1 MKNFKAR
8 QLPLLALAILAGL
21 AVNACVAPV
30 APGDEEDS
38 EALQASG
45 RCGVERWS
53 VKTGTDAAAS
63 TVNMTAQDTTIA
75 ALRAA
80 ALPSGNGSSS
90 GRNAGTPE
98 TQLWRLAVTLVQ
110 YKIEGDSDYHLE
122 IKDAA
127 GATMIAEIPA
137 PSCVSGGPWLSSIT
151 SARAAMDAKYMVSS
165 SFQAANVPVV
175 LTGVGFFDLL
185 HGQTGVAPNGIELH
199 AVLSICFPGSTVS
212 GCGTSQ
218 DFSVS
223 VSPTSITT
231 AQGAS
236 GTANVAVTGSNGFS
250 SNVSL
255 AVSGLP
261 AGASASF
268 ATGSVVPGSSTAL
281 TLTAGSAAAGTYAL
295 TIAGTSGTVSHTTT
309 LTWTISGPVTTPG
322 FTLTASPAQLSTT
335 AGASGTSVIS
345 VNGVN
350 GFSGNA
356 ALSVSGAPAGSSA
369 SVGASS
375 IAAGGN
381 TVLTL
386 SSGTAAPGTYSIRIT
401 GTSGALV
408 QTALIGWTIS
418 SVGGGSVIVNGDF
431 ETGDLTGWTVTGT
444 ASNTGTTPHGGLHA
458 AQVGSQTSTG
468 PSAIAQTFNV
478 PAGGGPLTF
487 WYEGV
492 CNDTVKYAWASA
504 TLVDNTSATSAAL
517 LANSCTKTGQWVKVI
532 SGALPVGHS
541 MTLKLFNQGEVYQ
554 TSYNYTLFDD
564 IQVNGDVTPPPTA
577 DFSLT
582 AGVSSV
588 TTQPA
593 GTGVDTITVAG
604 NNGFTG
610 TVALTAS
617 GLPSGASASFSPV
630 SVTSA
635 GNATLSLSAGS
646 AAAGTYAISITGT
659 AGQLTHS
666 ATISWTLSSTT
677 PAPDFSI
684 TSNASAVASN
694 NGGAATDT
702 LTLAPS
708 NGFNTNVALSVGG
721 LPAGASSVFSPAS
734 VAGGSGLAT
743 LSLTPGTAAL
753 GSYPLAITG
762 SGGSKSHTAALTWT
776 IGSSAPKPFI
786 QTVFIILLENHNWS
800 QISGSSSAPY
810 INNTLLT
817 QGAHAE
823 NYNNVPGIHPSLPN
837 YLWLEAGTNFGILA
851 DGLPSSLHQGTTQ
864 HLVTLLQNAGV
875 SWRAYEEGIN
885 GTSCP
890 LTVTGLYA
898 PKHNPM
904 VFFDDVT
911 NTNNAS
917 SANCISHERP
927 YTQLATDLSSNQV
940 ARYNFITPN
949 LCDDGHNPSGCAST
963 DEVKNTDN
971 WLAANVP
978 AILNSAAYKNGGALF
993 ITWDESESGDHPI
1006 GMMILSPH
1014 AKAGY
1019 ASQVS
1024 LSHSST
1030 LRTMEEIFSVGPF
1043 LGDAANANDLS
1054 DLFTSFP

>member
-1 MKNFKAR
+1 LKNFEAR
-8 QLPLLALAILAGL
+8 QIRPLALALLAGL
-21 AVNACVAPV
+21 AVNACAAPV
-30 APGDEEDS
+30 APGDEEDN

-53 VKTGTDAAAS
+53 IKTGTDAAAS
-63 TVNMTAQDTTIA
+63 TVNMAAQDTTIA

-80 ALPSGNGSSS
+80 PVPAGNASSS
-90 GRNAGTPE
+90 ARHAGTPE
-98 TQLWRLAVTLVQ
+98 TQLWRLAATLVQ
-110 YKIEGDSDYHLE
+110 YKVENDSDYHLE

-137 PSCVSGGPWLSSIT
+137 PSCVSGGPWLSGIT
-151 SARAAMDAKYMVSS
+151 AARAAMDAKYMVGG

-212 GCGTSQ
+212 GCGSSQ
-218 DFSVS
+218 EFSVS
-223 VSPTSITT
+223 VNPTALTT

-261 AGASASF
+261 AGASTSF
-268 ATGSVVPGSSTAL
+268 ASGSVAPGSSTAL
-281 TLTAGSAAAGTYAL
+281 TLNAGSAATGTYAL
-295 TIAGTSGTVSHTTT
+295 TIIGTSGTVSHTTA
-309 LTWTISGPVTTPG
+309 LTWT
-322 FTLTASPAQLSTT
+322 LS
-335 AGASGTSVIS
+335 S
-345 VNGVN
+345 
-350 GFSGNA
+350 
-356 ALSVSGAPAGSSA
+356 AGS
-369 SVGASS
+369 
-375 IAAGGN
+375 
-381 TVLTL
+381 
-386 SSGTAAPGTYSIRIT
+386 
-401 GTSGALV
+401 
-408 QTALIGWTIS
+408 
-418 SVGGGSVIVNGDF
+418 GSVIVNGDF
-431 ETGDLTGWTVTGT
+431 ETGDLSGWTVTGT
-444 ASNTGTTPHGGLHA
+444 ASSTATTPHGGLHA
-458 AQVGSQTSTG
+458 AQVGSKTSTG
-468 PSAIAQTFNV
+468 SSAIAQTFTA
-478 PAGGGPLTF
+478 PAGGGALTF
-487 WYEGV
+487 WYEGI

-504 TLVDNTSATSAAL
+504 TLVDNTSATSTAL
-517 LANSCTKTGQWVKVI
+517 LANTCTKTGQWVKVT

-541 MTLKLFNQGEVYQ
+541 MTLKLLSQGEVYQ

-564 IQVNGDVTPPPTA
+564 VQVSGGVPPPPTA

-582 AGVSSV
+582 AAASSV
-588 TTQPA
+588 TTRPA
-593 GTGVDTITVAG
+593 GTGVDAITVTG

-617 GLPSGASASFSPV
+617 GLPAGASASFSPA
-630 SVTSA
+630 SITSA

-646 AAAGTYAISITGT
+646 AAAGTYAVSITGT

-666 ATISWTLSSTT
+666 APVSWTISSAT

-684 TSNASAVASN
+684 TSNASAVTSN
-694 NGGAATDT
+694 NGGAATDS
-702 LTLAPS
+702 LTVSPS
-708 NGFNTNVALSVGG
+708 NGFNTSVVLSVGG
-721 LPAGASSVFSPAS
+721 LPAGASSAFTPAS
-734 VAGGSGLAT
+734 VAGGSGMST
-743 LSLTPGTAAL
+743 FSLTPGTAAV

-762 SGGSKSHTAALTWT
+762 TGGGKSHTAALTWT
-776 IGSSAPKPFI
+776 IGTSAPKPFI
-786 QTVFIILLENHNWS
+786 QNVFIILLENHNWS

-837 YLWLEAGTNFGILA
+837 YLWLEAGTNFGILS
-851 DGLPSSLHQGTTQ
+851 DGLPSSLHQSSTQ

-875 SWRAYEEGIN
+875 SWRAYQEGIS
-885 GTSCP
+885 GTTCP

-911 NTNNAS
+911 NSNNAS

-949 LCDDGHNPSGCAST
+949 LCDDGHNPSGCSST

-993 ITWDESESGDHPI
+993 ITWDESEGGDHPI
-1006 GMMILSPH
+1006 GMMVLSPH

-1019 ASQVS
+1019 ASHVS

-1030 LRTMEEIFSVGPF
+1030 LRSMEEIFSVGPF

>member
-1 MKNFKAR
+1 LKNFEAR
-8 QLPLLALAILAGL
+8 QIRPLALALLAGL
-21 AVNACVAPV
+21 AVNACAAPV
-30 APGDEEDS
+30 APGDEEDN

-53 VKTGTDAAAS
+53 IKTGTDAAAS
-63 TVNMTAQDTTIA
+63 TVNMAAQDTTIA

-80 ALPSGNGSSS
+80 PVPAGNASSS
-90 GRNAGTPE
+90 ARHAGTPE
-98 TQLWRLAVTLVQ
+98 TQLWLLAATLVQ
-110 YKIEGDSDYHLE
+110 YKVENDSDYHLE

-137 PSCVSGGPWLSSIT
+137 PSCVSGGPWLSGIT
-151 SARAAMDAKYMVSS
+151 AARAAMDAKYMVGG

-212 GCGTSQ
+212 GCGSSQ

-223 VSPTSITT
+223 VNPASLTT

-250 SNVSL
+250 SNVTL

-261 AGASASF
+261 GGASTSF
-268 ATGSVVPGSSTAL
+268 ANGSVAPGSSTAL
-281 TLTAGSAAAGTYAL
+281 TLNAGSAAAGTYAL
-295 TIAGTSGTVSHTTT
+295 TVAGTSGTVSHTTA

-322 FTLTASPAQLSTT
+322 FTLTASPAQVSTT
-335 AGASGTSVIS
+335 EGSSGTAVIS

-350 GFSGNA
+350 GFSGNV
-356 ALSVSGAPAGSSA
+356 ALSVSGAPAGASA

-375 IAAGGN
+375 IAAGGS

-386 SSGTAAPGTYSIRIT
+386 SSGTAAAGAYSIRVT

-408 QTALIGWTIS
+408 QTASIGWTIS
-418 SVGGGSVIVNGDF
+418 GAVGGSVIVNGDF
-431 ETGDLTGWTVTGT
+431 EIGDLSGWTITGT
-444 ASNTGTTPHGGLHA
+444 ASNTATTPHGGLHA
-458 AQVGSQTSTG
+458 AQVGSKTSTG
-468 PSAIAQTFNV
+468 PSTIAQTFTV

-487 WYEGV
+487 WYQGI

-504 TLVDNTSATSAAL
+504 TLVDNTSAASTAL
-517 LANSCTKTGQWVKVI
+517 LANTCTKTGQWVKVT

-541 MTLKLFNQGEVYQ
+541 MTVKLLSQGEVYQ

-564 IQVNGDVTPPPTA
+564 IQVSGGVTPPPTA

-582 AGVSSV
+582 AAAASV

-593 GTGVDTITVAG
+593 GTGVDAITVAG

-617 GLPSGASASFSPV
+617 GLPSGASASFSPG
-630 SVTSA
+630 SITSA

-646 AAAGTYAISITGT
+646 AAAGTYAVSITGT
-659 AGQLTHS
+659 AGQLIHS
-666 ATISWTLSSTT
+666 APVSWSISSTT
-677 PAPDFSI
+677 PPPDFNV
-684 TSNASAVASN
+684 TSNASAVTSN
-694 NGGAATDT
+694 NGAAATDS
-702 LTLAPS
+702 LTLLAS
-708 NGFNTNVALSVGG
+708 NGFNNSVALSVGG
-721 LPAGASSVFSPAS
+721 LPAGASSAFTPAS
-734 VAGGSGLAT
+734 VAGGSGNAT
-743 LSLTPGTAAL
+743 LSLTPGTAAP

-762 SGGSKSHTAALTWT
+762 TGGGKSHTAALTWT
-776 IGSSAPKPFI
+776 IGTSAPKPFI
-786 QTVFIILLENHNWS
+786 QNVFIILLENHNWS

-837 YLWLEAGTNFGILA
+837 YLWLEAGTNFGILS
-851 DGLPSSLHQGTTQ
+851 DGLPSSLHQSSTQ

-875 SWRAYEEGIN
+875 SWRAYQEGIS
-885 GTSCP
+885 GTTCP

-911 NTNNAS
+911 NSNNAS

-949 LCDDGHNPSGCAST
+949 LCDDGHNPSGCSST

-993 ITWDESESGDHPI
+993 ITWDESEGGDHPI
-1006 GMMILSPH
+1006 GMMVMSPH

-1019 ASQVS
+1019 ASHVS